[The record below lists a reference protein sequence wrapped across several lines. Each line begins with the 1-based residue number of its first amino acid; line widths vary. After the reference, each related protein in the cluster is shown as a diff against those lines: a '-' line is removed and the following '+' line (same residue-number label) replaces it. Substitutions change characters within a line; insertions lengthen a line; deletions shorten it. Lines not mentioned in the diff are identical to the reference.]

1 MSMTFDLYDLDIV
14 KPGVAMEIKISYSIP
29 PFHHSSQSL
38 FWLFPHCLLL
48 VLTGSV
54 IQDMMLLAVYHYTL

>member
-38 FWLFPHCLLL
+38 FWLPIIGINWFRDPGHDAACCLPLH
-48 VLTGSV
+48 T
-54 IQDMMLLAVYHYTL
+54 I